1 MAQAAT
7 SGYPVQTSFSK
18 PERYDR
24 IQLLWR
30 LGIWMVLGAVTN
42 GVLGFA
48 YFAGPIVSAIFV
60 SRHGADGFHEKYG
73 AKYAKFVSFYADLQT
88 YFLFGTDEF
97 PSWGKEGAAHYS
109 YQPSGSPTVGSALL
123 RLIMVIPHAIMGW
136 VLGIIIFGASLV
148 AIVTVLMSET
158 VSEGIWG
165 ILMGI
170 VAWEARVLTYF
181 LSMVEEYPPFSL
193 DKEVRGA

>member
-7 SGYPVQTSFSK
+7 SGYPVQTSFSR

-30 LGIWMVLGAVTN
+30 LGIWMVLGAIAN

-48 YFAGPIVSAIFV
+48 YLVGPIASAIVV

-73 AKYAKFVSFYADLQT
+73 ARYAKFVSFYVDLQT

-97 PSWGKEGAAHYS
+97 PSVSSARQPLKLSYS
-109 YQPSGSPTVGSALL
+109 PAPVN
-123 RLIMVIPHAIMGW
+123 
-136 VLGIIIFGASLV
+136 
-148 AIVTVLMSET
+148 
-158 VSEGIWG
+158 
-165 ILMGI
+165 
-170 VAWEARVLTYF
+170 
-181 LSMVEEYPPFSL
+181 
-193 DKEVRGA
+193 